1 MPDDER
7 LLIPVSALEHY
18 AYCPRQCALI
28 HTERYFDENVW
39 TERGTRLHERVDE
52 VGQETDGVVRVER
65 ALPIWSDR
73 LGLIGRA
80 DVVEF
85 LKDGT
90 PYPVEYKLGRRRQH
104 LHDDVQVCAQA
115 LCLEEMLGVPVPK
128 GAVFHYG
135 SRRRREVSMTA
146 ELRTT
151 TERLIGDVRRLLE
164 AERLPPPVADAR
176 CRSCSLLEGCMPFA
190 RQHIDVDQWD
200 LSVVE
205 VGEVHDRG
213 S

>member
-1 MPDDER
+1 MHDDER

-28 HTERYFDENVW
+28 HIDRYFDDNVW

-52 VGQETDGVVRVER
+52 AGAETDGVLRVER

-85 LKDGT
+85 RKDGT
-90 PYPVEYKLGRRRQH
+90 LYPVEFKSGSRRQH

-115 LCLEEMLGVPVPK
+115 LCLEEMLGVTVPK
-128 GAVFHYG
+128 GAVFYHG
-135 SRRRREVSMTA
+135 SRRRREVPMTV

-151 TERLIGDVRRLLE
+151 TEHLIDAVRLLLE
-164 AERLPPPVADAR
+164 SQQLPAPVADAR
-176 CRSCSLLEGCMPFA
+176 CRKCSLLEGCMPFA
-190 RQHIDVDQWD
+190 QQDIDPDQWD
-200 LSVVE
+200 VAVIE
-205 VGEVHDRG
+205 TGESHDRG